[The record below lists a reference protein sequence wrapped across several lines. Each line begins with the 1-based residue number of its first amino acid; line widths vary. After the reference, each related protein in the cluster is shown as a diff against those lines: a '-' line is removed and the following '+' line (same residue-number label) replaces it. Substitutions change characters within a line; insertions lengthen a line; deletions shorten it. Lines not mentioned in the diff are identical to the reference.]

1 MQAYLLCFIIVG
13 EATYMLRAILH
24 NRNMSLYELE
34 KTSSIS
40 HATLNDIYNERSNIN
55 NCTISIMSKLADA
68 LKINIDELYK
78 TLNYDNL
85 SLFAY
90 NSDFDL
96 FKSDML
102 QRLRVADEV
111 SFVAHVVAYKE
122 IDNYFYQKKYLE
134 ALYLLS
140 LVDYLCTKNS
150 IPRLNQYD
158 YFREYK
164 FEKIYVSKSIYILL
178 TLKQIR
184 VTDIFKSAIKEFLKH
199 NIVEA
204 EIENVA

>member
-1 MQAYLLCFIIVG
+1 
-13 EATYMLRAILH
+13 MLRAIL
-24 NRNMSLYELE
+24 NSKNMSLYELE
-34 KTSSIS
+34 KASCIS

-68 LKINIDELYK
+68 LKMNIDELYK

-96 FKSDML
+96 FKSDTL
-102 QRLRVADEV
+102 QRLKKTDES
-111 SFVAHVVAYKE
+111 SFITSVIESKE
-122 IDNYFYQKKYLE
+122 IENYFFRKKYLE

-140 LVDYLCTKNS
+140 LVDYLCAKNS

-158 YFREYK
+158 IFREYK

-178 TLKQIR
+178 TSKQIK
-184 VTDIFKSAIKEFLKH
+184 VTDIYKAAIKEFLKH

-204 EIENVA
+204 EIDKVAQSIEYLKRNFVFQVIF

>member
-1 MQAYLLCFIIVG
+1 MQAYLLYFIIVG

-24 NRNMSLYELE
+24 NKNMSLYELE

-96 FKSDML
+96 FKSDTL
-102 QRLRVADEV
+102 QRLKATDEIM
-111 SFVAHVVAYKE
+111 FVNKTIE
-122 IDNYFYQKKYLE
+122 SKTIDDYFFSKKYAE
-134 ALYLLS
+134 SLYLLS
-140 LVDYLCTKNS
+140 LIDYLSKKNN
-150 IPRLNQYD
+150 IHLCKEYD
-158 YFREYK
+158 RIREYK
-164 FEKIYVSKSIYILL
+164 CEKIYVSKSIYLL
-178 TLKQIR
+178 LAMKQIN
-184 VTDIFKSAIKEFLKH
+184 VTDIFKNAIKEFLKH
-199 NIVEA
+199 NIIES
-204 EIENVA
+204 EIDKVA

>member
-1 MQAYLLCFIIVG
+1 
-13 EATYMLRAILH
+13 
-24 NRNMSLYELE
+24 MSLYELE
-34 KTSSIS
+34 KISSIS

-68 LKINIDELYK
+68 LKMNIDELYK

-96 FKSDML
+96 FKSDTL
-102 QRLRVADEV
+102 QRLKKTDES
-111 SFVAHVVAYKE
+111 SFITSVIESKE
-122 IDNYFYQKKYLE
+122 IENYFFEKKYLE

-140 LVDYLCTKNS
+140 LVDYLCAKNS

-158 YFREYK
+158 IFREYK
-164 FEKIYVSKSIYILL
+164 FEKIYVSKSIYVLL
-178 TLKQIR
+178 TLKQIK
-184 VTDIFKSAIKEFLKH
+184 VTDIYKTAIKEFLKH

-204 EIENVA
+204 EIDKVA

>member
-1 MQAYLLCFIIVG
+1 
-13 EATYMLRAILH
+13 MLRAIL
-24 NRNMSLYELE
+24 NSKNMSLYELE
-34 KTSSIS
+34 KASSIS

-68 LKINIDELYK
+68 LKMNIDELYK

-96 FKSDML
+96 FKSDTL
-102 QRLRVADEV
+102 QRLKKTDES
-111 SFVAHVVAYKE
+111 SFITSVIESKVIE
-122 IDNYFYQKKYLE
+122 NYFFGKKYLE

-140 LVDYLCTKNS
+140 LVDYLCAKNS

-158 YFREYK
+158 IFREYK

-178 TLKQIR
+178 TLKQIK
-184 VTDIFKSAIKEFLKH
+184 VTDIYKAAIKEFLKH

-204 EIENVA
+204 EIDKVA

>member
-1 MQAYLLCFIIVG
+1 
-13 EATYMLRAILH
+13 MLKAIL
-24 NRNMSLYELE
+24 NSKNMSLYELE
-34 KTSSIS
+34 KISSIS

-68 LKINIDELYK
+68 LKMNIDELYK

-96 FKSDML
+96 FKSDTL
-102 QRLRVADEV
+102 QRLKKTDES
-111 SFVAHVVAYKE
+111 SFITSVIESKE
-122 IDNYFYQKKYLE
+122 IENYFFEKKYLE

-140 LVDYLCTKNS
+140 LVDYLCAKNS

-158 YFREYK
+158 IFREYK
-164 FEKIYVSKSIYILL
+164 FEKIYVSKSIYVLL
-178 TLKQIR
+178 TLKQIK
-184 VTDIFKSAIKEFLKH
+184 VTDIYKTAIKEFLKH

-204 EIENVA
+204 EIDKVA

>member
-1 MQAYLLCFIIVG
+1 
-13 EATYMLRAILH
+13 MLRAIL
-24 NRNMSLYELE
+24 NSKNMSLYELE
-34 KTSSIS
+34 KASSIS

-68 LKINIDELYK
+68 LKMNIDELYQ

-96 FKSDML
+96 FKSDTL
-102 QRLRVADEV
+102 QRLKISDEV
-111 SFVAHVVAYKE
+111 AFIANVINSKE
-122 IDNYFYQKKYLE
+122 IDNYFYNKQYLE
-134 ALYLLS
+134 SLYLLS
-140 LVDYLCTKNS
+140 LVDYLCAKNK
-150 IPRLNQYD
+150 IPQLEQYD

-164 FEKIYVSKSIYILL
+164 FDKIYVSKSIYLLL
-178 TLKQIR
+178 TLKQIK

>member
-1 MQAYLLCFIIVG
+1 
-13 EATYMLRAILH
+13 
-24 NRNMSLYELE
+24 MSLYELE

-96 FKSDML
+96 FKSDTL
-102 QRLRVADEV
+102 QRLKATDEIM
-111 SFVAHVVAYKE
+111 FVTKTIESNAINDY
-122 IDNYFYQKKYLE
+122 YFQKKY
-134 ALYLLS
+134 AKSLYLLS
-140 LVDYLCTKNS
+140 LIDYLSKKNN
-150 IPRLNQYD
+150 IPLRNEYD
-158 YFREYK
+158 RIRECK
-164 FEKIYVSKSIYILL
+164 CEKIYVSKSIYLL
-178 TLKQIR
+178 LSMKQAK
-184 VTDIFKSAIKEFLKH
+184 VTDIFKSAIKEFMKH
-199 NIVEA
+199 NIIES
-204 EIENVA
+204 EIDKVA

>member
-1 MQAYLLCFIIVG
+1 
-13 EATYMLRAILH
+13 MLRAIL
-24 NRNMSLYELE
+24 NSKNMSLYELE

-78 TLNYDNL
+78 TLNYDDL

-90 NSDFDL
+90 NSNFDL
-96 FKSDML
+96 FKSDTL
-102 QRLRVADEV
+102 QRLKSADEV
-111 SFVAHVVAYKE
+111 AFVANVISSKE
-122 IDNYFYQKKYLE
+122 IENYFYDKKYLE
-134 ALYLLS
+134 SIYLLS
-140 LVDYLCTKNS
+140 LVDYLCDKNK
-150 IPRLNQYD
+150 IPPLNQYN

-164 FEKIYVSKSIYILL
+164 FEKIYVSKSIYLL
-178 TLKQIR
+178 LSLKQIK
-184 VTDIFKSAIKEFLKH
+184 VTEIFKSAIKEFLKH

>member
-1 MQAYLLCFIIVG
+1 
-13 EATYMLRAILH
+13 MLKAIL
-24 NRNMSLYELE
+24 NSKNMSLYELE
-34 KTSSIS
+34 KISSIS
-40 HATLNDIYNERSNIN
+40 HATLNDIYNEHSNIN

-68 LKINIDELYK
+68 LKMNIDELYK

-96 FKSDML
+96 FKSDTL
-102 QRLRVADEV
+102 QRLKKTDES
-111 SFVAHVVAYKE
+111 SFIASVIESKE
-122 IDNYFYQKKYLE
+122 IENYFFEKKYLE

-140 LVDYLCTKNS
+140 LVDYLCAKNS

-158 YFREYK
+158 IFREYK
-164 FEKIYVSKSIYILL
+164 FEKIYVSKSIYVLL
-178 TLKQIR
+178 TLKQIK
-184 VTDIFKSAIKEFLKH
+184 VTDIYKTAIKEFLKH

-204 EIENVA
+204 EIDKVA

>member
-1 MQAYLLCFIIVG
+1 
-13 EATYMLRAILH
+13 MLRAIL
-24 NRNMSLYELE
+24 NSKNMSLYELE
-34 KTSSIS
+34 KASSIS

-68 LKINIDELYK
+68 LKMNIDELYK

-90 NSDFDL
+90 SSDFDL
-96 FKSDML
+96 FKSDTL
-102 QRLRVADEV
+102 QRLKVSDEV
-111 SFVAHVVAYKE
+111 AFVANVINLKE
-122 IDNYFYQKKYLE
+122 IDNYFYDKKYLE
-134 ALYLLS
+134 SLYLLS
-140 LVDYLCTKNS
+140 LVDYLCAKNK
-150 IPRLNQYD
+150 IPQLEQYN

-164 FEKIYVSKSIYILL
+164 FDKIYVSKSIYLLL
-178 TLKQIR
+178 TLKQIK